1 MWAKAYVNLVTEVS
15 GFPSALNYNLF
26 VGAVRIR
33 PDKADTLWLDNLK
46 LVYR

>member
-1 MWAKAYVNLVTEVS
+1 
-15 GFPSALNYNLF
+15 
-26 VGAVRIR
+26 VGAVRTR